1 MEFSES
7 IFLLQQFLQCGNQVA
22 LWHYDANG
30 DLIDSNYPQKELL
43 SVAFT
48 AFGCKERMLEHAQ
61 DHSNPILLGDSLGL
75 TWGAAFRKSGGMQR
89 QVLHGRFICWIMF
102 LTFPSAMSSCY
113 HIIS

>member
-48 AFGCKERMLEHAQ
+48 AFGCKERML
-61 DHSNPILLGDSLGL
+61 
-75 TWGAAFRKSGGMQR
+75 
-89 QVLHGRFICWIMF
+89 
-102 LTFPSAMSSCY
+102 
-113 HIIS
+113 